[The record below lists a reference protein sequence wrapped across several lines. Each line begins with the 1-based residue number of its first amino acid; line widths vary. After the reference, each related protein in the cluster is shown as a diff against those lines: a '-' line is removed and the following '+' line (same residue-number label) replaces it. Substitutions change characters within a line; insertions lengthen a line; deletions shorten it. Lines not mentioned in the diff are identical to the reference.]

1 MVKIEHADPRSAESQ
16 WLIEKLSA
24 ELAAITGDGGNSRA
38 SVDTLQG
45 EGALWVIARDAQ
57 GSAVGC
63 GALRPLAPGIA
74 ELKSMFSDRSL
85 PGIGRALLAFLE
97 TAAKTL
103 GYRELWLETRHVNQR
118 AVDFYL
124 KQGYRQIENYG
135 PYRGREEAIC
145 LGKTL

>member
-38 SVDTLQG
+38 SLDTLQG

-74 ELKSMFSDRSL
+74 ELKRMFSDRSL

-118 AVDFYL
+118 AGDAANL
-124 KQGYRQIENYG
+124 LI
-135 PYRGREEAIC
+135 
-145 LGKTL
+145 

>member
-1 MVKIEHADPRSAESQ
+1 M
-16 WLIEKLSA
+16 
-24 ELAAITGDGGNSRA
+24 
-38 SVDTLQG
+38 
-45 EGALWVIARDAQ
+45 VIARDAQ

>member
-1 MVKIEHADPRSAESQ
+1 MVKIEHADPLSAESQ

-38 SVDTLQG
+38 SVETLQG

-74 ELKSMFSDRSL
+74 ELKRMFSDRSL

-97 TAAKTL
+97 AAAKTL

>member
-1 MVKIEHADPRSAESQ
+1 MVKIEHADPRSAVSQ

-74 ELKSMFSDRSL
+74 ELKRMFSDRSL

-118 AVDFYL
+118 AVDFYIR
-124 KQGYRQIENYG
+124 QGYRQIENYG

-145 LGKTL
+145 RGKTL